1 MFTQTCFIRKN
12 TKELQDKLSKLGYE
26 ENTYASMKYSCLCA
40 DNYED
45 GYYDGES
52 WQKTSDI
59 PYYESIKPE
68 DYNPQDYGIDCGT
81 NEDLF
86 LAIASLR
93 DDSNINQWFTNGEDW
108 GIYEEHVFEGKK
120 YTTFNFV
127 NLPHDTK
134 FNMYHKASLDEII
147 EHFKNK

>member
-12 TKELQDKLSKLGYE
+12 TKELQDKLLKLGYE

-59 PYYESIKPE
+59 PYYKSIKSE
-68 DYNPQDYGIDCGT
+68 DYNSQDYGIDCGT
-81 NEDLF
+81 NGISNLNPSCRLCNHYKSAEGLTAWRDWL
-86 LAIASLR
+86 LAGVIERLMKVYIFRVALAFGMIEIKNT
-93 DDSNINQWFTNGEDW
+93 SNIGYQA
-108 GIYEEHVFEGKK
+108 I
-120 YTTFNFV
+120 
-127 NLPHDTK
+127 
-134 FNMYHKASLDEII
+134 
-147 EHFKNK
+147 